1 MVDAL
6 IVSNLLLWGLVV
18 VLAAVVLAL
27 VRQIGVIHERVA
39 PAGALMLAAGPKPG
53 DVAPVLELS
62 DWSGRPL
69 RIGGRDGNGLST
81 LLFFTS
87 PTCPVCKTLLPILD
101 SVRAAEGRWLRVVL
115 ASDGPRAGHEDFVRE
130 QRLERHPYLL
140 STELGLAYRVRQL
153 PYAVLIDAEGIVRAA
168 GLVNTREHLE
178 SLFEAMERGTGSV
191 QELLDTEGASRHV
204 A

>member
-87 PTCPVCKTLLPILD
+87 PTCPVCRTLLPILD